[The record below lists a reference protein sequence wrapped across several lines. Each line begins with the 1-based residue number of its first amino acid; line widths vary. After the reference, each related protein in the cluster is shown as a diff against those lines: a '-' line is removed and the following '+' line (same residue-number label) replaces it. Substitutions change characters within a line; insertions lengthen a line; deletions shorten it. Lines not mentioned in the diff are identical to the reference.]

1 MSDCNDLAQNL
12 RKRGCEEEQVLEVL
26 EDVRRTAEAS
36 RRAPEDEFGPPDDHA
51 SQHTGPR
58 TRSPGSTTLNV
69 FGAIGLVCV
78 VVYAVWPQLFGFTN
92 PVLEQ
97 FAGMIAMLVLL
108 ISGAFTASFIDTR
121 LPRGFNLKGSTA
133 DDRR

>member
-1 MSDCNDLAQNL
+1 MSYCNDLAQSL
-12 RKRGCEEEQVLEVL
+12 RRRGCEEEQILEVL
-26 EDVRRTAEAS
+26 EDVRGAAEAS
-36 RRAPEDEFGPPDDHA
+36 SRTPEDEFGSPDDLAGLH
-51 SQHTGPR
+51 SGPR

-69 FGAIGLVCV
+69 FGAIGLLCV

-108 ISGAFTASFIDTR
+108 IFGAFAAGFIDTR
-121 LPRGFNLKGSTA
+121 LPRGFSLKGSTA
-133 DDRR
+133 DGPR

>member
-1 MSDCNDLAQNL
+1 MSYYNDLAQSL

-26 EDVRRTAEAS
+26 EDVRGTAEAS
-36 RRAPEDEFGPPDDHA
+36 RRAPEDEFGSPDDRA
-51 SQHTGPR
+51 SQHSGPR

-78 VVYAVWPQLFGFTN
+78 VVYAVWPELFGFTN

-97 FAGMIAMLVLL
+97 FAGVLALLVML
-108 ISGAFTASFIDTR
+108 IIGAFAAGFIDAW
-121 LPRGFNLKGSTA
+121 LPRGFSLKGSTA
-133 DDRR
+133 DGRR